1 METMNLITLYFVP
14 MIITFIYGVLI
25 WIFNNEK
32 EKGEVETLGFKIV
45 VFSFIPII
53 NILFAFYAVGMTIY
67 AIVYLIVTYFTHKE
81 IK

>member
-1 METMNLITLYFVP
+1 METMNLTTLYFVP

-45 VFSFIPII
+45 VFSFIPIM
-53 NILFAFYAVGMTIY
+53 NILTFFFAVGMTTY
-67 AIVYLIVTYFTHKE
+67 AIVYLIVTYFIHKE
-81 IK
+81 NN